1 MRACLLEVDLEELH
15 ELHNDYPL
23 ALDKLEFKREIF
35 SDYQLKIA
43 DDYNISIGY
52 VKKKCL
58 ISLTKKSTYI
68 ITCYK
73 NLFQIRTKRE
83 KTSCITIW
91 SSKMAK
97 TIYRIYYTK

>member
-15 ELHNDYPL
+15 ELYNDYPL

-52 VKKKCL
+52 VKK
-58 ISLTKKSTYI
+58 S
-68 ITCYK
+68 
-73 NLFQIRTKRE
+73 
-83 KTSCITIW
+83 
-91 SSKMAK
+91 A
-97 TIYRIYYTK
+97 